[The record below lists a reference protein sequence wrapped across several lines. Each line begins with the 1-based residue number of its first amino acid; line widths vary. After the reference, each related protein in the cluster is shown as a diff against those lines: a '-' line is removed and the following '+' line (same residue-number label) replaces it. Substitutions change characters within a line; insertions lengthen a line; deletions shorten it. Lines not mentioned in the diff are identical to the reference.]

1 MRHVIPAVWPC
12 SCVCLAVGARGR
24 AGAGGPAGGV
34 CHLSPWLRWSAWEE
48 CAGEY
53 TLPWRQG
60 HEGVQGGL
68 DRQAALCHRDSVVA
82 LAALDLGERLLLSGS
97 LDGVVKAWK

>member
-1 MRHVIPAVWPC
+1 M
-12 SCVCLAVGARGR
+12 CVRG
-24 AGAGGPAGGV
+24 
-34 CHLSPWLRWSAWEE
+34 
-48 CAGEY
+48 
-53 TLPWRQG
+53 RQG
-60 HEGVQGGL
+60 HEGVQGQL

>member
-1 MRHVIPAVWPC
+1 MRPVWGFASSRAPTAWQASGPTPGSVSWGSAC
-12 SCVCLAVGARGR
+12 PDTWVPGRGPE
-24 AGAGGPAGGV
+24 G
-34 CHLSPWLRWSAWEE
+34 L
-48 CAGEY
+48 
-53 TLPWRQG
+53 QG
-60 HEGVQGGL
+60 QL